1 MKAFAQVFSFDLMSK
16 ALLGGLGI
24 ILIRHMPSGEYG
36 TYTLILS
43 LVAFA
48 TQSVSATFNRL
59 YILAGEKGASG
70 DEWPALGLQ
79 GMLIGLLA
87 LLGLPLIASLGA
99 GYGMALALIIAIC
112 ASEFAKTC
120 YQRELAF
127 TRFSLIEL
135 SRSALFVTIA
145 LLLIWQQGDG
155 VTACAILGVQA
166 ASLLFVAWFA
176 LRWRLAG
183 STASLAASVSYAR
196 RFADRKYLGLFAY
209 FVSVGLFTQTDI
221 FMLKI
226 VGDELML
233 ATYGS
238 AFRYYSI
245 LSLALGA
252 IHAVLLPM
260 IQRAGGGTDLQQIL
274 ARHRRLLLAFAAG
287 TALAGWLAGWF
298 IPWIDAGKY
307 PQATLTFRVLC
318 ISAVISF
325 AFSPQANLLLR
336 YEAFRF
342 LAFVIVAA
350 LVVHVTICSALI
362 PSYGAVGAAISTAL
376 SAALANA
383 AFYLRA
389 RALTLR
395 KGEA

>member
-1 MKAFAQVFSFDLMSK
+1 MRAFAQVFSFDLISK
-16 ALLGGLGI
+16 VLLGGLGI
-24 ILIRHMPSGEYG
+24 VLIRYMPSGEYA
-36 TYTLILS
+36 TYTLLLS

-48 TQSVSATFNRL
+48 TQGVSATFNRL
-59 YILAGEKGASG
+59 YILTGGKGGSG
-70 DEWPALGLQ
+70 DAWPALGLQ

-87 LLGLPLIASLGA
+87 ILGLPLIGTLGV
-99 GYGMALALIIAIC
+99 GYGLALALVLANC

-127 TRFSLIEL
+127 ARFSLIEV
-135 SRSALFVTIA
+135 SRSALFVAIA
-145 LLLIWQQGDG
+145 LLLIWQYGDG
-155 VTACAILGVQA
+155 VTAYAVLGVQA

-176 LRWRLAG
+176 LRGRLAG
-183 STASLAASVSYAR
+183 SAASVAGSVRYAR
-196 RFADRKYLGLFAY
+196 RFADRKYFGLFAY
-209 FVSVGLFTQTDI
+209 FFVVGLFTQADI

-252 IHAVLLPM
+252 VHVVLLPM
-260 IQRAGGGTDLQQIL
+260 IQRAGGAADLLAIL
-274 ARHRRLLLAFAAG
+274 ARHRRLLLLFATG
-287 TALAGWLAGWF
+287 TALAAWLSGWL

-307 PQATLTFRVLC
+307 PQATATFRVLC

-325 AFSPQANLLLR
+325 AFSPHANLLLR

-342 LAFVIVAA
+342 LALAIVAA
-350 LVVHVTICSALI
+350 LVAHVALCLLLI
-362 PSYGAVGAAISTAL
+362 PSYGAVGAAISTAV

-389 RALTLR
+389 HRLTLR
-395 KGEA
+395 DATA